1 MDIFE
6 LDLKGRKILS
16 ELSLNG
22 RASVASIAKKV
33 GLSKQ
38 VVKYRLENLE
48 KNKVIEGYY
57 AILNINKL
65 GYLYNRVFFKFQN
78 VNPEKENEIIKIC
91 SSHKKIGWVAQID
104 GDWDFGFV
112 VWAKDTIEFEE
123 VLDEILNK
131 FGEFFEDKFISV
143 STRIYHFKYK
153 FFLDSKDST
162 ELVLGGKIKE
172 PEIDELD
179 YNILGILTKNA
190 RKSLLE
196 IGEELKIHPK
206 VVKYRINSLINKK
219 IILGFNIKLNHKLLG
234 YTHQKVFLNLTN
246 ISKENI
252 SKLIFYIKSLNNSI
266 YITKAVGVADIEFEL
281 LVRSNEELHNV
292 MRDLRYNFSNL
303 IKNYSSFIIYYEPYI
318 NYLPFKK

>member
-1 MDIFE
+1 MSVFE
-6 LDLKGRKILS
+6 LDLKDRKILT
-16 ELSLNG
+16 ELSLNA
-22 RASVASIAKKV
+22 RTNITSIAKKV

-38 VVKYRLENLE
+38 VVKYRIENLE

-65 GYLYNRVFFKFQN
+65 GYLYNRIFFKFQN
-78 VNPEKENEIIKIC
+78 VNPEKETEIIEFCKN
-91 SSHKKIGWVAQID
+91 HKKIGWVAQID

-112 VWAKDTIEFEE
+112 VWAKDAIEFEE
-123 VLDEILNK
+123 VLDEILNR
-131 FGEFFEDKFISV
+131 FGQFFEDKFISI
-143 STRIYHFKYK
+143 STKIYHLKHK
-153 FFLDSKDST
+153 FFLNLEDNS
-162 ELVLGGKIKE
+162 ELLLGGKVE
-172 PEIDELD
+172 ELEIDDAD

-206 VVKYRINSLINKK
+206 VVKYRINNLINKK
-219 IILGFNIKLNHKLLG
+219 IILGFNIKLNLKLLG
-234 YTHQKVFLNLTN
+234 YTHQKIFLNLTN

-281 LVRSNEELHNV
+281 LVSSNEEFHNI
-292 MRDLRYNFSNL
+292 MRNLRYTFSSL